1 MNDAY
6 RIGHGFDVHR
16 LEAGRRL
23 VLGGVEIPYEKG
35 LLGHSDADVLHH
47 ALMNAILGALGQGDI
62 GTHFPDSDPAFEGIS
77 SERLMARV
85 LERMRRSQFGL
96 VNADLTIIA
105 ERPRLT
111 PHFPA
116 IRQRLA
122 AVLQMDAE
130 AINLKANTM
139 EGLGPIGEGRGIA
152 AMAVVLLKR
161 QKAG

>member
-1 MNDAY
+1 MSEVF
-6 RIGHGFDVHR
+6 RIGQGFDVHR

-23 VLGGVEIPYEKG
+23 VLGGVEIPHEKG
-35 LLGHSDADVLHH
+35 LSGHSDADVLHH
-47 ALMNAILGALGQGDI
+47 ALMNAILGAMGQGDI

-85 LERMRRSQFGL
+85 LEMMRRSQFEL

-111 PHFPA
+111 PHFSA
-116 IRQRLA
+116 IRQRLSTI
-122 AVLQMDAE
+122 LQVDAQ

-152 AMAVVLLKR
+152 ALAVVLVR
-161 QKAG
+161 GE